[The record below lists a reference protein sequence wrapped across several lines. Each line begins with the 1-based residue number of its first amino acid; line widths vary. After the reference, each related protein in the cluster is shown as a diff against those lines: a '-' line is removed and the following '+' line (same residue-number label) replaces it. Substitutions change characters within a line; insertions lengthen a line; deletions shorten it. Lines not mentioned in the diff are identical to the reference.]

1 MNTLKNEQKKIYKIF
16 FWIAHLRTKITTEGF
31 TVGRMLRASLLP
43 LPRRGREREIDS
55 LSGADIQSTRWEQ
68 ERPWDQNWVAC
79 SQVARNVK
87 GNIATLLVTPSQRD
101 GVTNKTGKSYEVEV
115 TTFVTRCPG
124 MDNEIR
130 RIKTIITTIKRK
142 KKQKPYQPVYT
153 AQIIWKII

>member
-1 MNTLKNEQKKIYKIF
+1 M
-16 FWIAHLRTKITTEGF
+16 
-31 TVGRMLRASLLP
+31 
-43 LPRRGREREIDS
+43 
-55 LSGADIQSTRWEQ
+55 
-68 ERPWDQNWVAC
+68 AC

-87 GNIATLLVTPSQRD
+87 GNTATLMVTPSQRD
-101 GVTNKTGKSYEVEV
+101 GVTNKTGKSYEV

-153 AQIIWKII
+153 AQII

>member
-16 FWIAHLRTKITTEGF
+16 FWIAHLRTKITTDGF

-43 LPRRGREREIDS
+43 LPRRGREGEIDS
-55 LSGADIQSTRWEQ
+55 CLVRTYSPRD
-68 ERPWDQNWVAC
+68 
-79 SQVARNVK
+79 
-87 GNIATLLVTPSQRD
+87 GNKRDPGTKIEWHAHKLYAMSRETQQHFWSRHLRD

-142 KKQKPYQPVYT
+142 KKQKPYQPLYT

>member
-1 MNTLKNEQKKIYKIF
+1 M
-16 FWIAHLRTKITTEGF
+16 
-31 TVGRMLRASLLP
+31 
-43 LPRRGREREIDS
+43 
-55 LSGADIQSTRWEQ
+55 
-68 ERPWDQNWVAC
+68 AC

-87 GNIATLLVTPSQRD
+87 GNTATLSLTPSQRD
-101 GVTNKTGKSYEVEV
+101 GVTNKTGQSYEVEV

-153 AQIIWKII
+153 AQII

>member
-1 MNTLKNEQKKIYKIF
+1 MKKKYIYKIF

-43 LPRRGREREIDS
+43 LPRTGRDS
-55 LSGADIQSTRWEQ
+55 LPGPDIQSTRWEQ
-68 ERPWDQNWVAC
+68 GRPWDQNWVAC

-87 GNIATLLVTPSQRD
+87 GNTATLLVTPSLWD

>member
-43 LPRRGREREIDS
+43 LPRRGRDRL
-55 LSGADIQSTRWEQ
+55 LSGPDIQFTRWEQ

-87 GNIATLLVTPSQRD
+87 GNTATFLVTPSQRD
-101 GVTNKTGKSYEVEV
+101 DVTNKTCKSYEVEV
-115 TTFVTRCPG
+115 TTFVTRCSG
-124 MDNEIR
+124 MENEIR

-142 KKQKPYQPVYT
+142 KNRNHTSQYILPKLFAK
-153 AQIIWKII
+153 